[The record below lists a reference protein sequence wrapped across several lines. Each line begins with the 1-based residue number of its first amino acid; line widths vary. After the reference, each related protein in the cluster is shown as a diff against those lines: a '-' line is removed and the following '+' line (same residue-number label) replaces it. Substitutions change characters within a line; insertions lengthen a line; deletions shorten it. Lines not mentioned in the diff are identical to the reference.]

1 MCMFPLNMNLNGFVF
16 STGRRLLTLQIINMG
31 WLSKIFKGSVNR
43 VSRGHYNGNSH
54 EGYSTQH
61 TKSYVQLCFHLI
73 LLIFMFTDANQLVL
87 SNTYCK
93 KGEEENHIN
102 PNVLLDFIYHQ
113 LLNIFDQLEPPYFL
127 IYIRTHNIGH
137 VPQS

>member
-54 EGYSTQH
+54 EGYSTQR
-61 TKSYVQLCFHLI
+61 TKSYVLLCFHLI
-73 LLIFMFTDANQLVL
+73 LLVFMFTDAN
-87 SNTYCK
+87 
-93 KGEEENHIN
+93 
-102 PNVLLDFIYHQ
+102 
-113 LLNIFDQLEPPYFL
+113 
-127 IYIRTHNIGH
+127 
-137 VPQS
+137 

>member
-1 MCMFPLNMNLNGFVF
+1 MCMFLLNMNLNGLVF
-16 STGRRLLTLQIINMG
+16 SAGRRLLTLQIINMG

-54 EGYSTQH
+54 EGYSTQR
-61 TKSYVQLCFHLI
+61 TKSYVLLCFHLI

-127 IYIRTHNIGH
+127 IYIRIHNIGD